1 MSKLQFFK
9 GLKER
14 VFTSDGRN
22 KSGAKDGVITD
33 ITNRVIVVTYKD
45 VNYKESFNIGSILVN
60 NNIDVRVEGSWTSLR
75 ALLRSELQKWSNGK
89 KWAIKREQSKHL
101 EI

>member
-1 MSKLQFFK
+1 MSKLQLFK
-9 GLKER
+9 GLKAR
-14 VFTSDGRN
+14 VFTS
-22 KSGAKDGVITD
+22 D

-75 ALLRSELQKWSNGK
+75 ALLRSELQK
-89 KWAIKREQSKHL
+89 
-101 EI
+101 